1 MQASSTPAPA
11 FGFDADLLAARAAAL
26 GVPAATDAWGPRA
39 DLPLPAGWAA
49 GMAVPLLDVGL
60 IAVEGPDA
68 LTFLQSQLTNDVEQM
83 PPDGWRWFGFC
94 NAKGRLQAI
103 FCGWRA
109 DIPEAPTVRLV
120 LPLPMVEVL
129 RRRLSM
135 FVLRAKVKLHDRT
148 CERVAFGLAGEAARA
163 WLQARLGQVPQ
174 PQAVLRA
181 GGITVLGLTGVVSDP
196 PAEGPLARWLLE
208 CPAADAP
215 ELWRDMQSRLASA
228 SGELWRWLD
237 VLSGVPRVVPATW
250 EAFVPQMV
258 NLEVVGGVS
267 FRKGCYP
274 GQEVVARSQ
283 YLGKLKRRMALGHV
297 DGPVPPPGAD
307 ILAPDR
313 VEPCGQ
319 VVLAAAAPTGGA
331 HLLFECQTAAVEAGG
346 LSVAGAPI
354 AVRPLPY
361 DLPALEAPARA

>member
-1 MQASSTPAPA
+1 MQASAPPAPP
-11 FGFDADLLAARAAAL
+11 FGFDDSLLAARAAAL
-26 GVPAATDAWGPRA
+26 GVPLATDAWGPRA
-39 DLPLPAGWAA
+39 ELPLPPGWAD
-49 GMAVPLLDVGL
+49 GMAAPLLDLGL
-60 IAVEGPDA
+60 IAAEGPDA

-83 PPDGWRWFGFC
+83 PLDGWRWFGFC

-103 FCGWRA
+103 LCGWRA
-109 DIPEAPTVRLV
+109 DLAEAPALRLA

-135 FVLRAKVKLHDRT
+135 FVLRAKVKLHDRSG
-148 CERVAFGLAGEAARA
+148 ERIAFGLAGEAARA
-163 WLQARLGQVPQ
+163 WLQRRCGQVPG
-174 PQAVLRA
+174 PQAVA
-181 GGITVLGLTGVVSDP
+181 HVGGLTVLGLASVAADP
-196 PAEGPLARWLLE
+196 PARAPLERWVLE
-208 CPAADAP
+208 CPVADAP
-215 ELWRDMQSRLASA
+215 ALWHDLREHLAGA

-237 VLSGVPRVVPATW
+237 VLSGVPRVLPATW

-283 YLGKLKRRMALGHV
+283 YLGKLKRRMALGYV
-297 DGPVPPPGAD
+297 DGPAPPPGAD
-307 ILAPDR
+307 VLASDR

-319 VVLAAAAPTGGA
+319 VVLAAPAPSGGA

-346 LSVAGAPI
+346 LAVGGVPI
-354 AVRPLPY
+354 AVGPLPY
-361 DLPALEAPARA
+361 VLPVLEAPARA